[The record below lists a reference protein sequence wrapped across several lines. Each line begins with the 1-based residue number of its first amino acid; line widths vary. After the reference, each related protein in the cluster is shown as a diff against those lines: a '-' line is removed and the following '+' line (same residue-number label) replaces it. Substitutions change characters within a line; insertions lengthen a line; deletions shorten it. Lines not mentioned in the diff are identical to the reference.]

1 MKSSNKKNRRIKKKS
16 ELELKEIEIK
26 EIKEI
31 TTEKELEI
39 KRINQLQFYCFKL
52 PFENINSF

>member
-1 MKSSNKKNRRIKKKS
+1 MKSSNKKNRRIKQKS

-31 TTEKELEI
+31 TTEK
-39 KRINQLQFYCFKL
+39 
-52 PFENINSF
+52 